1 MSIFDEI
8 LNSNDDTSSKI
19 CGVISGVVTDI
30 NDPDKKNRVK
40 VKLSHKI
47 KDTVETSFIPVAMP
61 MVGKGHGMYFMPEIG
76 DEVLVG
82 FEMGD
87 IERAYVIG
95 AIYNDSKKAP
105 ATIENG
111 ENNLKIIKSKKDNL
125 IIINDKDDELSIKIQ
140 TKNGYEVFIDDANK
154 KIEIKDKDKS
164 NMMQIDSGSGEVTIN
179 AKNKITLETDQSSVT
194 LNKNSIDIKANKS
207 IKLDAPTI
215 DVKATSSFKVSS
227 SESVQ
232 IKSGG
237 VATFKGATIKLN

>member
-19 CGVISGVVTDI
+19 CSLISGIVTDI
-30 NDPDKKNRVK
+30 NDPDNKNRVK
-40 VKLSHKI
+40 VKLSHKVND
-47 KDTVETSFIPVAMP
+47 KSETSFIPVAMP
-61 MVGKGHGMYFMPEIG
+61 MVGKDYGMYFMPEIG

-111 ENNLKIIKSKKDNL
+111 ENNLKIIKSKKDNQ
-125 IIINDKDDELSIKIQ
+125 IVINDKDDELSIKIQ
-140 TKNGYEVFIDDANK
+140 TKNGYEVLIDDKNK
-154 KIEIKDKDKS
+154 KIEIKDKDKA
-164 NMMQIDSGSGEVTIN
+164 NMMEIDSGSGKITIK
-179 AKNKITLETDQSSVT
+179 AKSKITLETDESSIT
-194 LNKNSIDIKANKS
+194 LSRSSIDIKANKD
-207 IKLDAPTI
+207 IKLDAPTVDI
-215 DVKATSSFKVSS
+215 NASSSFKVSS
-227 SESVQ
+227 SQSVE